1 MPETNSIDLH
11 GNNSQQ
17 ANLAMASPDG
27 SEAKAF
33 VAMLVNS
40 DGSRRPRATQEQ
52 TMATPTVSGFT
63 ATQLS
68 AMKVPELKQLC
79 RTLKLTVGGK
89 KADLVQR
96 LSNSEDDAPF
106 KIKRRSGSGAGVA
119 RRRRKK

>member
-1 MPETNSIDLH
+1 
-11 GNNSQQ
+11 
-17 ANLAMASPDG
+17 MASPDG

-96 LSNSEDDAPF
+96 LSSEDDAPF
-106 KIKRRSGSGAGVA
+106 KIKKRSGSGAGVA